1 MRIDWPARLWQRI
14 GGKAPAPPGQARP
27 YRLSSDKDLLEAAD
41 TALRSVIDPELGINI
56 VDLGL
61 VYRLKARDGMVEADI
76 GLTSPSCPLADHI
89 VGQACQAI
97 REALGGEVAVKVR
110 LDRERRWSADMM
122 SPAAR
127 RQLGR
132 D

>member
-1 MRIDWPARLWQRI
+1 MFNWPARLFQRK
-14 GGKAPAPPGQARP
+14 GADAPAASYQPSACRMSG
-27 YRLSSDKDLLEAAD
+27 DKEMLKAAD
-41 TALRSVIDPELGINI
+41 AALRSVIDPELGINI

-61 VYRLKARDGMVEADI
+61 VYRLSAHESRIEAEI
-76 GLTSPSCPLADHI
+76 GLTSPSCPLADYI
-89 VGQACQAI
+89 ANLACEAI
-97 REALGGEVAVKVR
+97 WIANEDAIAVKVT

-132 D
+132 R